1 METRSS
7 AWGREAGPKA
17 RASGFTAWLGEVWAV
32 FVKDLRSELRTK
44 YALNAIVMFAVVTLT
59 AVSFAIGQFRVSTDI
74 LAALFWIVIF
84 FAAMS
89 GLGRVFIKEEEAG
102 TVTTLR
108 LAASPSVVYAG
119 KLLFNV
125 VLLVL
130 LEAVVV
136 PLFIVLMGLSVADWG
151 LFLAILLLGSLG
163 LAGATTIIAAIIA
176 KAAAKGELFAVLSFP
191 ILLPLLVTAMGGTR
205 LALGETLGLGGGE
218 LRLLI
223 SYAVVMI
230 AASFMLFDFVW
241 GE

>member
-7 AWGREAGPKA
+7 AWARESAPKLV
-17 RASGFTAWLGEVWAV
+17 ASGFTAWMGEVWAV
-32 FVKDLRSELRTK
+32 KDWRSELRTK

-136 PLFIVLMGLSVADWG
+136 PLFIVLMGLAVADWG
-151 LFLAILLLGSLG
+151 LFLAIVVLGSLG
-163 LAGATTIIAAIIA
+163 LDGATTIKI
-176 KAAAKGELFAVLSFP
+176 G
-191 ILLPLLVTAMGGTR
+191 R
-205 LALGETLGLGGGE
+205 
-218 LRLLI
+218 
-223 SYAVVMI
+223 
-230 AASFMLFDFVW
+230 ASCRERV
-241 GE
+241 